1 MRRPDTPWMDEAG
14 RMAASMS
21 VVVNVSRSS
30 WRPMRRLRTVAT
42 VPLQLP
48 AVAAGMWHRQA
59 LHGRVVRR
67 AVRHRGSRHSLCVLG
82 EGPGPTLR
90 VVWPL
95 RVEILMPPFLYYDP
109 TSWL

>member
-1 MRRPDTPWMDEAG
+1 
-14 RMAASMS
+14 MAAFMS

-30 WRPMRRLRTVAT
+30 VMAPHEAAARGRNRAAAAPGCGGRHVA
-42 VPLQLP
+42 
-48 AVAAGMWHRQA
+48 QA

-90 VVWPL
+90 VAWPL
-95 RVEILMPPFLYYDP
+95 REKSL
-109 TSWL
+109 